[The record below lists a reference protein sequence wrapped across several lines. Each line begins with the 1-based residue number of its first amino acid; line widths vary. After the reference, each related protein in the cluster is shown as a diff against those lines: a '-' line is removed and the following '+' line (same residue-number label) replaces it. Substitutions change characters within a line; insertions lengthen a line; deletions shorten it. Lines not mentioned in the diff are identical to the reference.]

1 MGGVLIQAANVFS
14 TPSKAR
20 HAVAEECLRF
30 VSKQENGFQA
40 PKTKTES
47 STESETETYSKEMEE
62 FDVQTDK
69 VPIRLNL
76 IDSPGH
82 MDFNAEVT
90 SALRICD
97 GALVVVDAIE
107 GKAVQTDNVLMQA
120 LKEGVRPVLMIID
133 LP

>member
-1 MGGVLIQAANVFS
+1 
-14 TPSKAR
+14 
-20 HAVAEECLRF
+20 
-30 VSKQENGFQA
+30 
-40 PKTKTES
+40 
-47 STESETETYSKEMEE
+47 MEE